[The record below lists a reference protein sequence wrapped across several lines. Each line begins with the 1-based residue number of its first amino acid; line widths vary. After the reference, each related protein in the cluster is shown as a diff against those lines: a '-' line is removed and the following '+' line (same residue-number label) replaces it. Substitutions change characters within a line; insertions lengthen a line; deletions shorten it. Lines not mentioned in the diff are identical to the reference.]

1 LKFTG
6 FFIAV
11 MLSILFTVAL
21 LYATLSV
28 PAVIHQ
34 LLLKIFPDYWWPPP
48 GEIEALRPF
57 GYLSFVVTLVLMLAG
72 FITQRLRL
80 STLGSVAF
88 YLPTFGYFAFTMFF
102 LAGIGVLR
110 ALWLPFLDFSPDVL
124 RLGNIIYLPYSILAL
139 LLALVALTTG
149 VPAIDFTIPLSLII
163 MAFGLAI
170 FLVAVFAWLYGNFK
184 GSQIVDFWAYKYSRH
199 PQYFGFLLWSYG
211 LVLLT
216 SFLGAPK
223 GCYVPP
229 PSLPWLI
236 SALTIVGVAL
246 HEENIMVKKHGEK
259 YIRYLE
265 RTPYMLPLPQQL
277 SALIVA
283 PVKMVIKKNWPENGK
298 EIALTLLLYGATL
311 VLFSLPFRLV
321 WV

>member
-1 LKFTG
+1 
-6 FFIAV
+6 

-34 LLLKIFPDYWWPPP
+34 LLLKVFPDYWWPPL

-57 GYLSFVVTLVLMLAG
+57 GYISFGVTLVLILAG
-72 FITQRLRL
+72 FITQRLKL
-80 STLGSVAF
+80 STLGSVAL
-88 YLPTFGYFAFTMFF
+88 YMPTFGYFAFTMFF

-110 ALWLPFLDFSPDVL
+110 VLWLPLLDFSPDVL
-124 RLGNIIYLPYSILAL
+124 RLGDIIYLPYSILAL
-139 LLALVALTTG
+139 PLALAALTTR
-149 VPAIDFTIPLSLII
+149 VPAIDFNIPLSLMIV
-163 MAFGLAI
+163 AFGLAI
-170 FLVAVFAWLYGNFK
+170 FLLAVFTWLYGKFK
-184 GSQIVDFWAYKYSRH
+184 GLQIVDFWMYKYSRH
-199 PQYFGFLLWSYG
+199 PQYLGFLLWSYG

-223 GCYVPP
+223 GGYVPP

-246 HEENIMVKKHGEK
+246 REENIMVEK
-259 YIRYLE
+259 YGDKYIEYRE
-265 RTPYMLPLPQQL
+265 RTPFMLPLPQQL
-277 SALIVA
+277 SALTVA
-283 PVKMVIKKNWPENGK
+283 PAKMVIKKNWPENGK
-298 EIALTLLLYGATL
+298 EIALTLLVYGAIL
-311 VLFSLPFRLV
+311 VLLSLLFRLV